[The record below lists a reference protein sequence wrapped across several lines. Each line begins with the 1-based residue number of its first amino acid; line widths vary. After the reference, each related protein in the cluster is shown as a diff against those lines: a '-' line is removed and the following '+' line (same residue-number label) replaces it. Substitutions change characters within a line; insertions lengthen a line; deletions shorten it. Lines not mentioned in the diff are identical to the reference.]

1 MATVQSRM
9 EFLAKLGIIPAE
21 ALDFVFPHGPKISA
35 VAKEYL
41 YGQIV
46 RDIAKGLPA
55 GMKKSAEQLMD
66 AGREMTTF
74 AANGLVNG
82 WEEGDDL
89 CPEWFK
95 PLPRPHALD
104 ETLSRIGGNEGF
116 PAQDTIQTYAS
127 AVRYIAKNSQVK
139 GIAAKLAS
147 VGKEL
152 DSSLNVLAL
161 RSAA

>member
-9 EFLAKLGIIPAE
+9 EFLATFGLIPPE
-21 ALDFVFPHGPKISA
+21 AWDVVHPQGPRISA

-55 GMKKSAEQLMD
+55 GMKKSAEHLME

-74 AANGLVNG
+74 AAQGLVAG
-82 WEEGDDL
+82 WEEGDNL

-95 PLPRPHALD
+95 PFPRPHALQ
-104 ETLSRIGGNEGF
+104 EILARAGGNEAIQ
-116 PAQDTIQTYAS
+116 AQDTIQTFAS
-127 AVRYIAKNSQVK
+127 ALRYISKNSQVK
-139 GIAAKLAS
+139 GIAAKLAGA
-147 VGKEL
+147 VKEL
-152 DSSLNVLAL
+152 DSTSNVSAM